1 MGVKQKVILDVDTG
15 VDDAL
20 ALLGAVLSD
29 KLDVLGITTSFG
41 NVDVET
47 ATRNT
52 LAVLEYAGRTD
63 IPVYVGAEKPLLRSW
78 QGPVPWIHGENG
90 LGDAE
95 LPPLRT
101 LAQDESATSFIH
113 RSVLEYPGEVVVVP
127 VARMTNLA
135 NVVQFDPSIAGKIQR
150 IVMMGGAAFCPGNVT
165 PTAEANIWGD
175 PEAAHIVFHC
185 GAPITMVGLDVTMQ
199 ARLTTRHL
207 ETLREST
214 YSAFLKQAVS
224 FYIGAYE
231 RTQAQEAGDR
241 WCALHDPL
249 AVAMVEDSTLCDT
262 ENYYVD
268 VETQGLLT
276 SGTTVVDARAVP
288 EHRPN
293 VSVCVGIDAP
303 RFLRW
308 CAERIGFTADC

>member
-1 MGVKQKVILDVDTG
+1 MNGKQKVILDVDTG

-20 ALLGAVLSD
+20 ALLAAVLSD
-29 KLDVLGITTSFG
+29 KLDVIGITTSFG

-63 IPVYVGAEKPLLRSW
+63 VPVFAGAEQPLLREW
-78 QGPVPWIHGENG
+78 QGPVPWIHGDNG
-90 LGDAE
+90 LGDAD

-101 LAQDESATSFIH
+101 MPQDESATSFIH
-113 RSVLEYPGEVVVVP
+113 RTVSAYPGEVVVIP

-135 NVVQFDPSIAGKIQR
+135 KVVQYDPTIADKIKR

-175 PEAAHIVFHC
+175 PEAGHIVFQC

-207 ETLREST
+207 DTLRET
-214 YSAFLKQAVS
+214 PYAHFLKQAVS

-231 RTQAQEAGDR
+231 RTQAQDDGDR

-249 AVAMVEDSTLCDT
+249 AVAMVEDPTLCETRD
-262 ENYYVD
+262 YYVD
-268 VETQGLLT
+268 VETHGLLT
-276 SGTTVVDARAVP
+276 AGTTVVDARAVP

-293 VSVCVGIDAP
+293 ASVCVKIDTD
-303 RFLRW
+303 RFLKW
-308 CAERIGFTADC
+308 CADRIGFSV